1 MFTWKE
7 RHINIPKQC
16 KTLCAVKTCAL
27 CTHNNVTCIGI
38 EFQILSHDL
47 ILLFCS
53 WIRLKI
59 VYYEIV
65 HDVVSWSNFVETGK
79 HYFGQNF
86 KVYYFVVCT

>member
-16 KTLCAVKTCAL
+16 KTLYAVKTCAL

-47 ILLFCS
+47 ILFILF
-53 WIRLKI
+53 LNKI
-59 VYYEIV
+59 KN
-65 HDVVSWSNFVETGK
+65 SLLRNSS
-79 HYFGQNF
+79 
-86 KVYYFVVCT
+86 